1 MERKKHKNIRETL
14 VILVCVLIFGFAAAQ
29 KEGFHMDEL
38 LSYELS
44 NAEFNPWI
52 VPTQPQ
58 GRLAKFVEEEIRGD
72 SFRET
77 LGNVMAVVRDVLD
90 NGRGSRLLSYQADV
104 YDEPVFISREQFQ
117 DYITVGDRDGFNYL
131 SVYFNVK
138 DDNHPPLHF
147 MVLHT
152 VSSIFR
158 HKAEPFMGCL
168 INILA
173 VVGSMVLLIGI
184 GRRLAVMLG
193 MEERAELLGLLAA
206 AFYGIST
213 GALSTVLLIRMY
225 GMLSFFCVALF
236 SLHLKKWQL
245 QEFER
250 KNKLLILVTALG
262 FWTQYFFL
270 FYCLLL
276 ALVTAVLLAQR
287 KNWRKLWGYV
297 RSMMLAGV
305 IGIVGFPFAVSDVFS
320 SGRGVEAVQNLSSGF
335 RGYGERLAAFGAILA
350 DKTLIVWFALFT
362 LLFGVF
368 VLWRR
373 KAAAT
378 VGGRRAVLALL
389 LIPPVGY
396 FLLAARMSPY
406 YVDRYI
412 MAIFPFV
419 ALGGMTVILYAA
431 SRMKEDK
438 AGRIAVCAAVICLAG
453 VSLWRLVNYDGEYLY
468 KGYAAQEEIAGN
480 YSDYPCIC
488 VYEGVGYYENL
499 KEFTHYEQ
507 TLLTTLEELEGRQN
521 RESIEQLGSVVVL
534 AKSEVEWERL
544 RLLLEEQ
551 YGFNFQEELLGNGV
565 HGDRIGLFVR

>member
-1 MERKKHKNIRETL
+1 MRRMKHKNIWEAVL
-14 VILVCVLIFGFAAAQ
+14 ILVCVFGFGFAAAQ

-58 GRLAKFVEEEIRGD
+58 GRLAKFVEEEIKGG
-72 SFRET
+72 SVGET
-77 LGNVMAVVRDVLD
+77 LGNVTAVVRDVLE
-90 NGRGSRLLSYQADV
+90 NGRDSRLLSYRADV
-104 YDEPVFISREQFQ
+104 YDEPVFISREQLQ
-117 DYITVGDRDGFNYL
+117 DYITVGDGDGFNYL

-147 MVLHT
+147 MALHT

-158 HKAEPFMGCL
+158 HQAEPFMGCL

-173 VVGSMVLLIGI
+173 AAGSMILLIGI

-193 MEERAELLGLLAA
+193 MEEKAELLGLLAA

-236 SLHLKKWQL
+236 SLHLKKWQS

-250 KNKLLILVTALG
+250 KNKLLILVTVLG

-276 ALVTAVLLAQR
+276 ALVTTVLLAQR

-297 RSMMLAGV
+297 RSMVLAGV

-335 RGYGERLAAFGAILA
+335 RGYGERLATFGAILA
-350 DKTLIVWFALFT
+350 NKTLIVWFALFA
-362 LLFGVF
+362 LLFGVTA
-368 VLWRR
+368 LWRR
-373 KAAAT
+373 KASAAA
-378 VGGRRAVLALL
+378 GGGKAVLALL

-419 ALGGMTVILYAA
+419 ALAGMTVMLYAA
-431 SRMKEDK
+431 SRMKADK
-438 AGRIAVCAAVICLAG
+438 AGRIAVCTAVICLTG
-453 VSLWRLVNYDGEYLY
+453 ISLWRLVNYDGEYLY
-468 KGYAAQEEIAGN
+468 KGYAAQEEIARN
-480 YSDYPCIC
+480 YSDYTCIC

-507 TLLTTLEELEGRQN
+507 TLLTTPEELADRQD
-521 RESIEQLGSVVVL
+521 RESIERLGSVVVL
-534 AKSEVEWERL
+534 AKSEVEWEQL

-551 YGFNFQEELLGNGV
+551 YGFTFREELLESSV

>member
-1 MERKKHKNIRETL
+1 
-14 VILVCVLIFGFAAAQ
+14 
-29 KEGFHMDEL
+29 
-38 LSYELS
+38 
-44 NAEFNPWI
+44 
-52 VPTQPQ
+52 
-58 GRLAKFVEEEIRGD
+58 
-72 SFRET
+72 
-77 LGNVMAVVRDVLD
+77 
-90 NGRGSRLLSYQADV
+90 
-104 YDEPVFISREQFQ
+104 
-117 DYITVGDRDGFNYL
+117 
-131 SVYFNVK
+131 
-138 DDNHPPLHF
+138 
-147 MVLHT
+147 
-152 VSSIFR
+152 
-158 HKAEPFMGCL
+158 MGCL

-173 VVGSMVLLIGI
+173 AAGSMVLLIGI

-193 MEERAELLGLLAA
+193 MEEKAELLGLLAA

-236 SLHLKKWQL
+236 YLHLKKWQS

-250 KNKLLILVTALG
+250 KNKLLILVTTLG

-276 ALVTAVLLAQR
+276 ALVTVVLLAQR
-287 KNWRKLWGYV
+287 KSWRKLWGYA

-335 RGYGERLAAFGAILA
+335 RGYGERLAAFGIILA
-350 DKTLIVWFALFT
+350 DKTLIVWFALFI
-362 LLFGVF
+362 LLIGVF
-368 VLWRR
+368 ALWRR
-373 KAAAT
+373 KVSAT
-378 VGGRRAVLALL
+378 VGGRKAVLALL

-412 MAIFPFV
+412 MALFPFV

-431 SRMKEDK
+431 SQIKEDK

-453 VSLWRLVNYDGEYLY
+453 IALWRLVNYDGEYLY
-468 KGYAAQEEIAGN
+468 KGYAAQEEIAGD

-507 TLLTTLEELEGRQN
+507 TLLTTLEELEDRQD
-521 RESIEQLGSVVVL
+521 RESIERLGSVVVL

-551 YGFNFQEELLGNGV
+551 YGFNFQQELLENGV

>member
-1 MERKKHKNIRETL
+1 MRRMKHKNIWEAV
-14 VILVCVLIFGFAAAQ
+14 VILVCVCIFGFAAAQ
-29 KEGFHMDEL
+29 KEGFHMDEM

-72 SFRET
+72 SVGET
-77 LGNVMAVVRDVLD
+77 LGNVAAVIRDVLD
-90 NGRGSRLLSYQADV
+90 NGRDSKLLSYRADV
-104 YDEPVFISREQFQ
+104 YEEPVFIGREQFQ

-173 VVGSMVLLIGI
+173 AAGSMVLLIGI
-184 GRRLAVMLG
+184 GRRLAIMLG

-206 AFYGIST
+206 ALYGIST

-236 SLHLKKWQL
+236 YLHLKKWQS
-245 QEFER
+245 QEFEH
-250 KNKLLILVTALG
+250 KNKLLILVTTLG

-287 KNWRKLWGYV
+287 KSWRKLWGYV

-350 DKTLIVWFALFT
+350 DKTLIVWFALFA
-362 LLFGVF
+362 LLFGVTA
-368 VLWRR
+368 LWRR
-373 KAAAT
+373 KDAAPA
-378 VGGRRAVLALL
+378 GGRKAVLALL
-389 LIPPVGY
+389 LVPPAGY

-419 ALGGMTVILYAA
+419 TLAGMTVILYAA
-431 SRMKEDK
+431 SRMKGDK
-438 AGRIAVCAAVICLAG
+438 AGRIAVCAAVICLVG

-468 KGYAAQEEIAGN
+468 RGYAAQEKIAED
-480 YSDYPCIC
+480 YSDSACIC

-507 TLLTTLEELEGRQN
+507 TLLTTPEELADRQD
-521 RESIEQLGSVVVL
+521 RESIERLGSVVVL
-534 AKSEVEWERL
+534 AKSGVEWEQL
-544 RLLLEEQ
+544 RLLLEER
-551 YGFNFQEELLGNGV
+551 YGFTFREELLENGV

>member
-77 LGNVMAVVRDVLD
+77 LGNVAAVVRDVLD
-90 NGRGSRLLSYQADV
+90 NGRDSRLLTYQADV
-104 YDEPVFISREQFQ
+104 YEEPVFISREQFQ

-147 MVLHT
+147 TALHT

-173 VVGSMVLLIGI
+173 AAGSMVLLIGI

-193 MEERAELLGLLAA
+193 MEEKAELLGLLAA
-206 AFYGIST
+206 AFYGTST

-236 SLHLKKWQL
+236 YLHLKKWQS

-250 KNKLLILVTALG
+250 KNKLLILVTTLG

-276 ALVTAVLLAQR
+276 ALVTVVLLAQR
-287 KNWRKLWGYV
+287 KSWRKLWDYA

-335 RGYGERLAAFGAILA
+335 RGYGERLAAFGIILA
-350 DKTLIVWFALFT
+350 DKTLIVWFALFI
-362 LLFGVF
+362 LLIGVF
-368 VLWRR
+368 ALWRR
-373 KAAAT
+373 KVSAT
-378 VGGRRAVLALL
+378 VGGRKAVLALL

-412 MAIFPFV
+412 MALFPFV

-431 SRMKEDK
+431 SQIKEDK

-453 VSLWRLVNYDGEYLY
+453 IALWRLVNYDGEYLY
-468 KGYAAQEEIAGN
+468 KGYAAQEEIAGD

-507 TLLTTLEELEGRQN
+507 TLLTTLEELEDRQD
-521 RESIEQLGSVVVL
+521 RESIERLGSVMVL

-551 YGFNFQEELLGNGV
+551 YGFNFQQELLENGV

>member
-77 LGNVMAVVRDVLD
+77 LGNVAAVVRDVLD
-90 NGRGSRLLSYQADV
+90 NGRDSRLLTYQADV
-104 YDEPVFISREQFQ
+104 YEEPVFISREQFQ

-147 MVLHT
+147 MALHT

-158 HKAEPFMGCL
+158 YKAEPFMGCL

-173 VVGSMVLLIGI
+173 AAGSMVLLIGI

-193 MEERAELLGLLAA
+193 MEEKAELLGLLAA

-236 SLHLKKWQL
+236 YLHLKKWQS

-250 KNKLLILVTALG
+250 KNKLLILVTTLG

-276 ALVTAVLLAQR
+276 ALVTVVLLAQR
-287 KNWRKLWGYV
+287 KSWRKLWGYA

-335 RGYGERLAAFGAILA
+335 RGYGERLAAFGIILA
-350 DKTLIVWFALFT
+350 DKTLIVWFALFI
-362 LLFGVF
+362 LLIGVF
-368 VLWRR
+368 ALWRR
-373 KAAAT
+373 KVSAT
-378 VGGRRAVLALL
+378 VGGRKAVLALL

-412 MAIFPFV
+412 MALFPFV

-431 SRMKEDK
+431 SQIKEDK

-453 VSLWRLVNYDGEYLY
+453 IALWRLVNYDGEYLY
-468 KGYAAQEEIAGN
+468 KGYAAQEEIAGD

-507 TLLTTLEELEGRQN
+507 TLLTTLEELEDRQD
-521 RESIEQLGSVVVL
+521 RESIERLGSVVVL

-551 YGFNFQEELLGNGV
+551 YGFNFQQELLENGV